1 MENELIIYN
10 TDDGKA
16 DVKLYS
22 RDGVIWM
29 SQQQMALLFDTSKQ
43 NISLHILNILQ
54 DKELYEKS
62 VVKDYLTT
70 AGDGK
75 NYNITYS
82 CGGFNTPTLCVV
94 TKGIKAECNHLMRTT
109 YPDACV
115 GVVDYAL
122 PMVIAVGFRVRS
134 IRGTQF
140 RRWANALRFS
150 KHILRCKSRKI
161 G

>member
-1 MENELIIYN
+1 MPSAAGRKDFVLQRKIWFTAGYKFATGKLVLSETLLN
-10 TDDGKA
+10 TFYGSFT

-75 NYNITYS
+75 NYNITY
-82 CGGFNTPTLCVV
+82 
-94 TKGIKAECNHLMRTT
+94 
-109 YPDACV
+109 
-115 GVVDYAL
+115 YAL

-134 IRGTQF
+134 L
-140 RRWANALRFS
+140 RRIYNA
-150 KHILRCKSRKI
+150 RKRI
-161 G
+161 PTKI

>member
-16 DVKLYS
+16 GVKLYS
-22 RDGVIWM
+22 RDGVIRM
-29 SQQQMALLFDTSKQ
+29 SRQQMALLFDTSKQ

-62 VVKDYLTT
+62 VIKDYLTT

-75 NYNITYS
+75 NYNITY
-82 CGGFNTPTLCVV
+82 
-94 TKGIKAECNHLMRTT
+94 
-109 YPDACV
+109 
-115 GVVDYAL
+115 YAL

>member
-22 RDGVIWM
+22 RDGVIRM
-29 SQQQMALLFDTSKQ
+29 SRQQMALLFDTSKQ

-82 CGGFNTPTLCVV
+82 CGGFKPHFKVKCNKRLHRVISTPN
-94 TKGIKAECNHLMRTT
+94 I
-109 YPDACV
+109 
-115 GVVDYAL
+115 
-122 PMVIAVGFRVRS
+122 F
-134 IRGTQF
+134 
-140 RRWANALRFS
+140 
-150 KHILRCKSRKI
+150 
-161 G
+161 

>member
-22 RDGVIWM
+22 RDGVIRM
-29 SQQQMALLFDTSKQ
+29 SRQQMALLFDISKQ

-75 NYNITYS
+75 NYNITY
-82 CGGFNTPTLCVV
+82 
-94 TKGIKAECNHLMRTT
+94 
-109 YPDACV
+109 
-115 GVVDYAL
+115 YAL
-122 PMVIAVGFRVRS
+122 PMVIAVVFRVRS

-161 G
+161 Q

>member
-22 RDGVIWM
+22 RDGVIRM
-29 SQQQMALLFDTSKQ
+29 SRQQMALFFDTSKQ

-75 NYNITYS
+75 NYNITY
-82 CGGFNTPTLCVV
+82 
-94 TKGIKAECNHLMRTT
+94 
-109 YPDACV
+109 
-115 GVVDYAL
+115 YAL

-140 RRWANALRFS
+140 RRWANAVRFS

>member
-1 MENELIIYN
+1 MGYAFFVNLFKNKSKFGLIIYN

-22 RDGVIWM
+22 RDGVIRM
-29 SQQQMALLFDTSKQ
+29 SRQQMALLFDTSKQ

-70 AGDGK
+70 DGDGK
-75 NYNITYS
+75 NYNITY
-82 CGGFNTPTLCVV
+82 
-94 TKGIKAECNHLMRTT
+94 
-109 YPDACV
+109 
-115 GVVDYAL
+115 YAL

-134 IRGTQF
+134 L
-140 RRWANALRFS
+140 RRIYNA
-150 KHILRCKSRKI
+150 RKRI
-161 G
+161 PTKI

>member
-16 DVKLYS
+16 GVKLYS
-22 RDGVIWM
+22 RDGVIRM
-29 SQQQMALLFDTSKQ
+29 SRQQMALLFDTSKQ

-62 VVKDYLTT
+62 VIKDYLTT

-75 NYNITYS
+75 NYNITY
-82 CGGFNTPTLCVV
+82 
-94 TKGIKAECNHLMRTT
+94 
-109 YPDACV
+109 
-115 GVVDYAL
+115 YAL

-140 RRWANALRFS
+140 RRCANALRFS

>member
-10 TDDGKA
+10 TDDRKA

-22 RDGVIWM
+22 RDGVIRM
-29 SQQQMALLFDTSKQ
+29 SRQQMALLFDTSKQ

-75 NYNITYS
+75 IT
-82 CGGFNTPTLCVV
+82 T
-94 TKGIKAECNHLMRTT
+94 
-109 YPDACV
+109 
-115 GVVDYAL
+115 
-122 PMVIAVGFRVRS
+122 
-134 IRGTQF
+134 
-140 RRWANALRFS
+140 
-150 KHILRCKSRKI
+150 
-161 G
+161 

>member
-22 RDGVIWM
+22 RDGVIRM
-29 SQQQMALLFDTSKQ
+29 SRQQMALLFDTSKQ

-75 NYNITYS
+75 NYNITY
-82 CGGFNTPTLCVV
+82 
-94 TKGIKAECNHLMRTT
+94 
-109 YPDACV
+109 
-115 GVVDYAL
+115 YAL

-161 G
+161 Q

>member
-10 TDDGKA
+10 TDDGK
-16 DVKLYS
+16 LYS
-22 RDGVIWM
+22 RDGVIRM
-29 SQQQMALLFDTSKQ
+29 SRQQMALLFDTSKQ

-54 DKELYEKS
+54 DKELYKKS
-62 VVKDYLTT
+62 VAKYYLTT

-75 NYNITYS
+75 NYNIIY
-82 CGGFNTPTLCVV
+82 
-94 TKGIKAECNHLMRTT
+94 
-109 YPDACV
+109 
-115 GVVDYAL
+115 YAL
-122 PMVIAVGFRVRS
+122 PMVITVVFRVRS

-161 G
+161 Q